1 MRVNSVAPTYIAT
14 ELTKQAAADPEVLKH
29 WIDGTPMGRLGQ
41 PDEIASVILFLAS
54 GASSLMTGAVV
65 TADAGYGCW

>member
-1 MRVNSVAPTYIAT
+1 
-14 ELTKQAAADPEVLKH
+14 
-29 WIDGTPMGRLGQ
+29 MGRLGQ

-65 TADAGYGCW
+65 TADGGYGAGDGGTQ